1 MVTPKRLGVAL
12 AILVVLASIAI
23 GLDRTK
29 LASNLANGSLP
40 TTALLKPVDGGPA
53 YLRLE
58 QEHAEVVARF
68 LLSCIEGR
76 MYWNAGIVTTPELS
90 AAMLEKAT
98 RNYLEI
104 DSDEILQ
111 AQGSVGAQVAESTIW
126 IFRPLDA
133 VQVNALKKAQTL
145 GAWTENGSDFRWGAF
160 MSIENVRGDI
170 NRYVEKCI

>member
-1 MVTPKRLGVAL
+1 MVTPKRLGLAL
-12 AILVVLASIAI
+12 AILIVIASITI
-23 GLDRTK
+23 GLDRTN
-29 LASNLANGSLP
+29 LATNSANGSLP

-68 LLSCIEGR
+68 LFSCIEGR

-90 AAMLEKAT
+90 AAVLEKAT
-98 RNYLEI
+98 KNYLEI

-111 AQGSVGAQVAESTIW
+111 AQGSADAQVAESTIW
-126 IFRPLDA
+126 IFRPLDS

-145 GAWTENGSDFRWGAF
+145 GAWIENGSDFRWGAF
-160 MSIENVRGDI
+160 MSIENVRDDL
-170 NRYVEKCI
+170 NRYVAQCI